1 MHRSV
6 VHVKRLAHQR
16 VAKLAAA
23 HAKVVLVPVGNVR
36 ARGHEF
42 HDARHHGLAILRFD
56 NVDHMVVGVRLV
68 LDEDFAHHTDAHL
81 ARLVLQRQRVEGFHN
96 LLNKRLI
103 RQIPLADEF
112 ACRLGIA
119 VAFERFTHDGVPRVV
134 QLIRT
139 AWRHLVRAYA
149 IQAFH
154 QQITDNQ
161 RLDDTMQQCRSG
173 GEARIVFDAL
183 RGNGDHW
190 NLRIASI
197 DQCLADQAEIV
208 RGSAHAAGLCDGER
222 SMFRIILAVQNR
234 VHELTD
240 DHDGRVAG
248 VVVDVFQT
256 GFHVFAAGVF
266 ENIELVTAGTD
277 HGFHQG
283 EVDRA
288 HLRSHD
294 GVVLHVFA
302 EWHAVGVLRHGG
314 GIVCGFLRFADAV
327 FRGTPGCGF
336 DGFGEFRI
344 GFHHGV
350 KHDLTSRSRRLRPGL
365 AEFATLG
372 IGFGGFKLGLR
383 FGELRLSH
391 FQLGFRFSH
400 GIRLH
405 RLILLAGHGTGQSAA
420 MVAFTLFDGCF
431 E

>member
-1 MHRSV
+1 M
-6 VHVKRLAHQR
+6 
-16 VAKLAAA
+16 
-23 HAKVVLVPVGNVR
+23 VL
-36 ARGHEF
+36 
-42 HDARHHGLAILRFD
+42 
-56 NVDHMVVGVRLV
+56 
-68 LDEDFAHHTDAHL
+68 
-81 ARLVLQRQRVEGFHN
+81 
-96 LLNKRLI
+96 
-103 RQIPLADEF
+103 
-112 ACRLGIA
+112 
-119 VAFERFTHDGVPRVV
+119 ERFTHDGVPCLI

-139 AWRHLVRAYA
+139 ARRHLVRAHA
-149 IQAFH
+149 VQAFH
-154 QQITDNQ
+154 QQVADDE
-161 RLDDTMQQCRSG
+161 RLDDAMKQCRRRF
-173 GEARIVFDAL
+173 EARIVFNAL

-190 NLRIASI
+190 NLRITSI
-197 DQCLADQAEIV
+197 DQRLANQTEIV
-208 RGSAHAAGLCDGER
+208 CGSAHAAGLGDGER
-222 SMFRIILAVQNR
+222 GVFRIVFAVQNR

-240 DHDGRVAG
+240 NHDGRVAG
-248 VVVDVFQT
+248 VVVYIFET
-256 GFHVFAAGVF
+256 GFHVFTAGVF
-266 ENIELVTAGTD
+266 ENVELVAAGAD
-277 HGFHQG
+277 RGFHQG

-314 GIVCGFLRFADAV
+314 GIVRGLLHFADAV
-327 FRGTPGCGF
+327 FRGTLGCGF
-336 DGFGEFRI
+336 NGFGEFRI

-350 KHDLTSRSRRLRPGL
+350 KHDLTARSRRFSSGL